1 MNLKNFFV
9 HFRLLAVLLLASAL
23 VLGDENQPTSQSK
36 SEIEISPP
44 STPEEA
50 RSRAK
55 LLHEMV
61 RGALQIMH
69 RDFFDEENAHA
80 IPSASLE
87 DVFHEMGKS
96 YDVQMK
102 WLTVNTDLVN
112 VDHQAKSAFE
122 KAAVKEL
129 AAGKQMTEKIEERS
143 YQYAGAIRLGS
154 QCLKCHV
161 QRRTSNEDRTAGV
174 VITMPILAA
183 PKYSPAAIPA
193 ETTDAPAK

>member
-1 MNLKNFFV
+1 MKLDKV
-9 HFRLLAVLLLASAL
+9 VLYFRIPCVVLLASNL
-23 VLGDENQPTSQSK
+23 VLGEDNQPTSQSK
-36 SEIEISPP
+36 SEIEITPP
-44 STPEEA
+44 SNQEEA

-61 RGALQIMH
+61 RGTLQIMH
-69 RDFFDEENAHA
+69 RDFFDEENSHA

-87 DVFHEMGKS
+87 DVFFEMGKS

-112 VDHQAKSAFE
+112 VEHKAKSDFE
-122 KAAVKEL
+122 KTAVEAL
-129 AAGKQMTEKIEERS
+129 AAGKPMVEKVEERS

-174 VITMPILAA
+174 VITMPILSV
-183 PKYSPAAIPA
+183 P
-193 ETTDAPAK
+193 

>member
-1 MNLKNFFV
+1 MNLKNVFV
-9 HFRLLAVLLLASAL
+9 HFRLLVVLLLASAL
-23 VLGDENQPTSQSK
+23 VFGDENQPTSQSK

-129 AAGKQMTEKIEERS
+129 AAGKQMAEKSRNAATNMPERFAWDRNALNATYSAAQAMKTEQQES
-143 YQYAGAIRLGS
+143 
-154 QCLKCHV
+154 
-161 QRRTSNEDRTAGV
+161 
-174 VITMPILAA
+174 
-183 PKYSPAAIPA
+183 
-193 ETTDAPAK
+193 

>member
-1 MNLKNFFV
+1 MILENAVV
-9 HFRLLAVLLLASAL
+9 HLRLFPIFMLALAL
-23 VLGDENQPTSQSK
+23 VQGDEKQSTSQSK
-36 SEIEISPP
+36 SQIEISPP
-44 STPEEA
+44 STLEEA

-69 RDFFDEENAHA
+69 RDFFDEEDAHA

-129 AAGKQMTEKIEERS
+129 AAGKQMAEKIEERS

-174 VITMPILAA
+174 VITMSILAA

-193 ETTDAPAK
+193 ETTDAPTK

>member
-1 MNLKNFFV
+1 MNLKNVFV
-9 HFRLLAVLLLASAL
+9 HFRLLVVLLLASAL
-23 VLGDENQPTSQSK
+23 VLGDENQPTSQSNR
-36 SEIEISPP
+36 EIEISPP
-44 STPEEA
+44 SNPEET

-61 RGALQIMH
+61 RDALKIMH

-80 IPSASLE
+80 IPSAPLE

-102 WLTVNTDLVN
+102 WLTVNTDLAN
-112 VDHQAKSAFE
+112 VDHQAKSVFE
-122 KAAVKEL
+122 RAAVKEV
-129 AAGKQMTEKIEERS
+129 AAGKQKAEKIEERS

-161 QRRTSNEDRTAGV
+161 QRRTSNEDRTQE
-174 VITMPILAA
+174 
-183 PKYSPAAIPA
+183 S
-193 ETTDAPAK
+193 

>member
-1 MNLKNFFV
+1 MTLKNDSVPF
-9 HFRLLAVLLLASAL
+9 LLCFVLLTAFAL
-23 VLGDENQPTSQSK
+23 VLGDDNRPTSQSE
-36 SEIEISPP
+36 STFEISPP
-44 STPEEA
+44 SNPDEA

-55 LLHEMV
+55 LLHELV
-61 RGALQIMH
+61 RGTLQIMH

-87 DVFHEMGKS
+87 DVFYEMGKN

-102 WLTVNTDLVN
+102 WLTVNADLVN

-129 AAGKQMTEKIEERS
+129 ASGKQMAEKVEERS

-161 QRRTSNEDRTAGV
+161 QRRTSNEDRTAAV

-183 PKYSPAAIPA
+183 AKQRPAAIPA
-193 ETTDAPAK
+193 E

>member
-1 MNLKNFFV
+1 MILENAVV
-9 HFRLLAVLLLASAL
+9 HLRLFPIFMLALAL
-23 VLGDENQPTSQSK
+23 VQGDEKQSTSQSK
-36 SEIEISPP
+36 SQIEISPP
-44 STPEEA
+44 STLEEA

-69 RDFFDEENAHA
+69 RDFFDEEDAHA

-129 AAGKQMTEKIEERS
+129 AAGKQMAEKIEERS

-174 VITMPILAA
+174 VITMPVLAA
-183 PKYSPAAIPA
+183 PRYSPVVTPV
-193 ETTDAPAK
+193 ETTDVPAK

>member
-1 MNLKNFFV
+1 MNLKNVAV
-9 HFRLLAVLLLASAL
+9 HFRLFPVLLLASAL
-23 VLGDENQPTSQSK
+23 VLGDENQPTSHYK
-36 SEIEISPP
+36 SEAEISPP
-44 STPEEA
+44 NNPEEA

-61 RGALQIMH
+61 RGSLQIMH
-69 RDFFDEENAHA
+69 RDFFDQENAHA

-87 DVFHEMGKS
+87 DVFHELGKS
-96 YDVQMK
+96 SYVQMK

-112 VDHQAKSAFE
+112 VDHQAKSDFE

-129 AAGKQMTEKIEERS
+129 AAGKQMAEMVEELS

-174 VITMPILAA
+174 VITMPIHAA
-183 PKYSPAAIPA
+183 PKYSPSAMPA
-193 ETTDAPAK
+193 EATAVPAK

>member
-1 MNLKNFFV
+1 MV
-9 HFRLLAVLLLASAL
+9 PIVMWASRLVSGGDNELAIIS
-23 VLGDENQPTSQSK
+23 N

-44 STPEEA
+44 SNPEEA

-55 LLHEMV
+55 LLHEMA
-61 RGALQIMH
+61 RGSLQIMH
-69 RDFFDEENAHA
+69 RDFFDEENTHA

-87 DVFHEMGKS
+87 DVFHEMAKS

-112 VDHQAKSAFE
+112 VDHQAKSDFE

-129 AAGKQMTEKIEERS
+129 AAGKQMAEKIEERS

-183 PKYSPAAIPA
+183 PKYNPAAM
-193 ETTDAPAK
+193 TDVPAK

>member
-1 MNLKNFFV
+1 MKL
-9 HFRLLAVLLLASAL
+9 
-23 VLGDENQPTSQSK
+23 DQP
-36 SEIEISPP
+36 E
-44 STPEEA
+44 
-50 RSRAK
+50 

-69 RDFFDEENAHA
+69 RDFFDEENSHA

-129 AAGKQMTEKIEERS
+129 AAGKQMAEKIEERS

-161 QRRTSNEDRTAGV
+161 QRRSGRKAKPIVTAECRRQRQQYQHHR
-174 VITMPILAA
+174 
-183 PKYSPAAIPA
+183 KH
-193 ETTDAPAK
+193 D

>member
-1 MNLKNFFV
+1 MNLKNVFI
-9 HFRLLAVLLLASAL
+9 HIRLLVVLLLASAL
-23 VLGDENQPTSQSK
+23 VFGDENQPTSESK

-112 VDHQAKSAFE
+112 VDHQAESAFE

-129 AAGKQMTEKIEERS
+129 SAGKQMTEKIEERS

-174 VITMPILAA
+174 VITMPVLAA
-183 PKYSPAAIPA
+183 PRYSPVVTPV
-193 ETTDAPAK
+193 ETTDVPAK

>member
-1 MNLKNFFV
+1 MILENAVV
-9 HFRLLAVLLLASAL
+9 HLRLFPIFMLALAL
-23 VLGDENQPTSQSK
+23 VQGDEKQSTSQSK
-36 SEIEISPP
+36 SQIEISPP
-44 STPEEA
+44 STLEEA

-87 DVFHEMGKS
+87 DVFHGMGKS

-112 VDHQAKSAFE
+112 DDHQAKSAFE

-129 AAGKQMTEKIEERS
+129 AAGKQMAEKIEERS

-193 ETTDAPAK
+193 ETTDAPTK

>member
-1 MNLKNFFV
+1 MNLKQVVV
-9 HFRLLAVLLLASAL
+9 HFRLLPVVLMASAL
-23 VLGDENQPTSQSK
+23 VLGEENQPTSQSK
-36 SEIEISPP
+36 SEISPP
-44 STPEEA
+44 SNPEEA

-69 RDFFDEENAHA
+69 RDFFDDENSHA

-87 DVFHEMGKS
+87 DVFYEMGKS
-96 YDVQMK
+96 YNVQMK
-102 WLTVNTDLVN
+102 WLAVNADLVN
-112 VDHQAKSAFE
+112 VDHQAKSDFE

-129 AAGKQMTEKIEERS
+129 AAGKQMTEQVEERS

-183 PKYSPAAIPA
+183 TPHNPEELRS
-193 ETTDAPAK
+193 ETKGAPAH

>member
-1 MNLKNFFV
+1 MNLKNVFV
-9 HFRLLAVLLLASAL
+9 NFSLPSVLLLAPTL
-23 VLGDENQPTSQSK
+23 VLGDENQPTSQTK

-44 STPEEA
+44 NTPEEA

-55 LLHEMV
+55 LLHEIV
-61 RGALQIMH
+61 RGSLQIMH
-69 RDFFDEENAHA
+69 RDFFDEENAHS

-112 VDHQAKSAFE
+112 VDHLAKSPFE
-122 KAAVKEL
+122 KSAVKEL
-129 AAGKQMTEKIEERS
+129 AAGKQMAEEIEEHS
-143 YQYAGAIRLGS
+143 YQYAGAILLGS

-161 QRRTSNEDRTAGV
+161 QRRTNNEDRTAGI
-174 VITMPILAA
+174 VITMPILPA

-193 ETTDAPAK
+193 ETTGALDK

>member
-1 MNLKNFFV
+1 MILKNVFV
-9 HFRLLAVLLLASAL
+9 HFRLLPVLLLASAL
-23 VLGDENQPTSQSK
+23 VFGDENQPTSQSK

-44 STPEEA
+44 SNPEEA

-55 LLHEMV
+55 LLREMV
-61 RGALQIMH
+61 RGALQVSIVISSTKK
-69 RDFFDEENAHA
+69 NAHA

-129 AAGKQMTEKIEERS
+129 AEGKQM
-143 YQYAGAIRLGS
+143 
-154 QCLKCHV
+154 
-161 QRRTSNEDRTAGV
+161 
-174 VITMPILAA
+174 
-183 PKYSPAAIPA
+183 A
-193 ETTDAPAK
+193 E

>member
-1 MNLKNFFV
+1 MNLKNTV
-9 HFRLLAVLLLASAL
+9 GHLRLFPVLLLASAL
-23 VLGDENQPTSQSK
+23 VLGDEKQPNSQSR
-36 SEIEISPP
+36 SEIDISPP
-44 STPEEA
+44 SNPEEA

-55 LLHEMV
+55 ILHEMV
-61 RGALQIMH
+61 SGTLQVMH
-69 RDFFDEENAHA
+69 RDFFDEENSHA
-80 IPSASLE
+80 IPSASLK

-129 AAGKQMTEKIEERS
+129 AAGKQMAEKVEERS

-193 ETTDAPAK
+193 ETRGVPAK

>member
-1 MNLKNFFV
+1 MNLKTVFV
-9 HFRLLAVLLLASAL
+9 HFRLLAVLLLVSAL

-36 SEIEISPP
+36 SQIEIPPP
-44 STPEEA
+44 SNPEEA

-96 YDVQMK
+96 YDVQ
-102 WLTVNTDLVN
+102 
-112 VDHQAKSAFE
+112 
-122 KAAVKEL
+122 
-129 AAGKQMTEKIEERS
+129 
-143 YQYAGAIRLGS
+143 
-154 QCLKCHV
+154 
-161 QRRTSNEDRTAGV
+161 
-174 VITMPILAA
+174 
-183 PKYSPAAIPA
+183 
-193 ETTDAPAK
+193 

>member
-1 MNLKNFFV
+1 MNLKNVFV
-9 HFRLLAVLLLASAL
+9 HFRLLVVLLLVSAL
-23 VLGDENQPTSQSK
+23 VFGDENQPTSQSK

-122 KAAVKEL
+122 KAAVTEL

-174 VITMPILAA
+174 VITMPVLAA
-183 PKYSPAAIPA
+183 PRYSPVVTPV
-193 ETTDAPAK
+193 ETTDVPAK

>member
-1 MNLKNFFV
+1 MNLKQVVV
-9 HFRLLAVLLLASAL
+9 HFRLLPVVLMASAL
-23 VLGDENQPTSQSK
+23 VLGEENQPTSQSK
-36 SEIEISPP
+36 SEISPP
-44 STPEEA
+44 SNPEEA

-69 RDFFDEENAHA
+69 RDFFDDENSHA

-87 DVFHEMGKS
+87 DVFYEMGKN
-96 YDVQMK
+96 YNVQMK
-102 WLTVNTDLVN
+102 WLAVNADLVN
-112 VDHQAKSAFE
+112 VDHQAKSDFE

-129 AAGKQMTEKIEERS
+129 AAGKQMTEQVEERS

-183 PKYSPAAIPA
+183 TPHNPEELRS
-193 ETTDAPAK
+193 ETKGAPAH